1 MNLSA
6 QILSPALGFDLP
18 TTVRSYDMGGG
29 EQDLSPSP
37 PLVGKG
43 PLICVPGRRT
53 VPWRAV
59 AVGFCLLQ
67 GVPRRFLPPSWL
79 FIAGAF
85 GTMMCC
91 VTVMNLAGEACLA
104 WFVCSHSVRGLCK
117 GRETQL

>member
-1 MNLSA
+1 MHLSA
-6 QILSPALGFDLP
+6 QILSPALRFDLP
-18 TTVRSYDMGGG
+18 TAVHSYDMGGG

-37 PLVGKG
+37 LPVGKG
-43 PLICVPGRRT
+43 PLICVPDRRT
-53 VPWRAV
+53 VPWRAA

-85 GTMMCC
+85 GTTIRC

-104 WFVCSHSVRGLCK
+104 WFVCSHS
-117 GRETQL
+117 EHQ